1 MKNRK
6 MKKEKKLGGKPGRN
20 LRTFTFFIFH
30 FAVFRFAASAQLRPY
45 DITRFG
51 ANPDGQTVNTA
62 ALNDAVRA
70 CHAAGGGTVLVPP
83 GTFVSGTVR
92 LLSNVNLH
100 LEAGATLKGSPNLAD
115 YQLDGTKRG
124 LLFAF
129 EARNVSITGRGTV
142 DGNSQQFF
150 NPNVSHYGKMGL
162 GFERKYTR
170 QGEAYM
176 PPNQLFPDGPITYDQ
191 RPGMLCVMLRCERV
205 TIEGVAFLNSPEWTF
220 RLGDC
225 DDVRVSGIT
234 IQTDLLVPNS
244 DGIHCTTSRNVRISD
259 CHIRA
264 GDDAIAIT
272 GFGDETGVGGR
283 MYNEQPDYSKRTIGN
298 RTGACEH
305 VVVSNCVLQSR
316 SAGIRVGYGDNP
328 IRHCLFQNIVIHDSH
343 RGIGVFNRDRAD
355 ITDIRF
361 DHISIQTRL
370 HSGHWWGKG
379 EPIHVSSIRQ
389 RVDLPVGRVRNVQFT
404 NIVAESESGVV
415 LWGTAESRLADLRFD
430 NVTLT
435 LKGGPLSRDWGGNFD
450 FRPSLPADQQLFRH
464 DIPGIFAQNVD
475 GLLLRDVTV
484 RWGGALPDY
493 FTHALEV
500 ENATG
505 VRLENFTGQ
514 AAKPTLQAVKTVG
527 VAKPEVR

>member
-1 MKNRK
+1 M
-6 MKKEKKLGGKPGRN
+6 
-20 LRTFTFFIFH
+20 
-30 FAVFRFAASAQLRPY
+30 FATVKTIVLLVLVAVQAFAQSRSF
-45 DITRFG
+45 DISQFG
-51 ANPDGQTVNTA
+51 AKPDGQTVNTQA
-62 ALNDAVRA
+62 INDAVKA
-70 CHAAGGGTVLVPP
+70 CSAAGGGTVLIPP

-100 LEAGATLKGSPNLAD
+100 LDASATLKGSPNLPD
-115 YQLDGTKRG
+115 YDLDGARHG
-124 LLFAF
+124 LIFAF
-129 EARNVSITGRGTV
+129 EARNVSITGAGTV
-142 DGNSQQFF
+142 DGNSAQFF
-150 NPNVSHYGKMGL
+150 NPKVSHYGKMGL

-170 QGEAYM
+170 QGETYL
-176 PPNQLFPDGPITYDQ
+176 PPNQVFADGPITYDQ
-191 RPGMLCVMLRCERV
+191 RPGMMVVLLRCERV
-205 TIEGVAFLNSPEWTF
+205 QIQNVAFINSPEWTF

-234 IQTDLLVPNS
+234 IATDPLVPNS

-259 CHIRA
+259 CHIRC

-283 MYNEQPDYSKRTIGN
+283 MDDRQPDYTKRTVGN
-298 RTGACEH
+298 RVGACEH
-305 VVVSNCVLQSR
+305 IVVTNCVLQSR
-316 SAGIRVGYGDNP
+316 SAGIRIGYGDNP
-328 IRHCLFQNIVIHDSH
+328 IRDCLFQNIIIHDSH

-389 RVDLPVGRVRNVQFT
+389 KADVPVGRVRKVQFT

-415 LWGTAESRLADLRFD
+415 LWGTPESRLQDVRFN
-430 NVTLT
+430 NVSLT
-435 LKGGPLSRDWGGNFD
+435 LKSGPLSRDWGGNFD
-450 FRPSLPADQQLFRH
+450 LRPAWPADQQLFKH
-464 DIPGIFAQNVD
+464 DIPAIFAQNID
-475 GLLLRDVTV
+475 GLALRDVTV

-500 ENATG
+500 QNSAG
-505 VRLENFTGQ
+505 VRIENFDGQ
-514 AAKPTLQAVKTVG
+514 AAKPTLQAVKLVG
-527 VAKPEVR
+527 VAKPVVR

>member
-1 MKNRK
+1 MKT
-6 MKKEKKLGGKPGRN
+6 LA
-20 LRTFTFFIFH
+20 LFLFI
-30 FAVFRFAASAQLRPY
+30 AAQALAQTRPF
-45 DITRFG
+45 DITQFG
-51 ANPDGQTVNTA
+51 AKPDGQTVNTTA
-62 ALNDAVRA
+62 INDAVRA
-70 CHAAGGGTVLVPP
+70 CHAAGGGTVLVPA

-100 LEAGATLKGSPNLAD
+100 LDAGATLKGSPNLAD

-142 DGNSQQFF
+142 DGNSPQFF

-162 GFERKYTR
+162 GFERRFTR
-170 QGEAYM
+170 QGEAYL
-176 PPNQLFPDGPITYDQ
+176 PPNQFFPDGPITYDQ
-191 RPGMLCVMLRCERV
+191 RPGMLCVLLRCERV
-205 TIEGVAFLNSPEWTF
+205 AIEGVAFVNSPEWTF

-234 IQTDLLVPNS
+234 VATDLLVPNS

-259 CHIRA
+259 CHLRC
-264 GDDAIAIT
+264 GDDAIAVT

-283 MYNEQPDYSKRTIGN
+283 MYDEQPDYTKRTVGN
-298 RTGACEH
+298 KVGACEH
-305 VVVSNCVLQSR
+305 IVVSNCVLQSR

-355 ITDIRF
+355 ITDVRF

-379 EPIHVSSIRQ
+379 EPIQVSSVRQ
-389 RVDLPVGRVRNVQFT
+389 KADVPVGRVRNVQFT

-415 LWGTAESRLADLRFD
+415 LWGTPESRLQDVRFD

-435 LKGGPLSRDWGGNFD
+435 LKGGPLSQDWGGNFD
-450 FRPSLPADQQLFRH
+450 LRPALPADQQLFKH

-475 GLLLRDVTV
+475 GLALRDVTV
-484 RWGGALPDY
+484 RWGQALPDY
-493 FTHALEV
+493 FTHALEL
-500 ENATG
+500 ENSTG
-505 VRLENFTGQ
+505 VRLENFDGQ
-514 AAKPTLQAVKTVG
+514 AAKPTLQAVKTTG
-527 VAKPEVR
+527 VAKPVVK